1 MRGLAA
7 AGALPAIPSTIR
19 RRLLPVV
26 TATATIIRIV
36 TRRDSSGRQD
46 RRDHESLESRHFE
59 FGVCDDFSG

>member
-7 AGALPAIPSTIR
+7 AARALPAVPSTIS

-46 RRDHESLESRHFE
+46 RRDHKGLESRHFE
-59 FGVCDDFSG
+59 FGLCG